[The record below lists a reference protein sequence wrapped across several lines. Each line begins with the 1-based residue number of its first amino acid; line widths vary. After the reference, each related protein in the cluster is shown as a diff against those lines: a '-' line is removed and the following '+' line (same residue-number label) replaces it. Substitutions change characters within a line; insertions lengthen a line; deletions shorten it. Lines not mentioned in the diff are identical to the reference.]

1 MKFFLDT
8 ANVDQIRTANA
19 WGILDGVTTN
29 PSLAAKEERRFIDV
43 ATEILDI
50 LEDRPVSLET
60 VSTDAEGMVH
70 EARILAS
77 WAPNVVVKVPLLPE
91 GLKALRVLREEGIK
105 VNVTLVFSTNQGLL
119 AGKAGATF
127 VSPFIGRLD
136 DRGQDGMEVVRELV
150 YIYDIY
156 DVETE
161 VLAASIRHPRHV
173 VEAALAGA
181 DICTMPFDIMRKLF
195 NHPLTDI
202 GLERFLADWE
212 SVPDREEIFAT
223 QPMPT

>member
-8 ANVDQIRTANA
+8 ANVDEIRAANA

-29 PSLAAKEERRFIDV
+29 PSLAAKEGRRFREV
-43 ATEILDI
+43 AAEILD
-50 LEDRPVSLET
+50 LMDERPVSLET
-60 VSTDAEGMVH
+60 VSTDADGMIH
-70 EARILAS
+70 EARVVAS

-91 GLKALRVLREEGIK
+91 GLKALRVLRKEDIK

-136 DRGQDGMEVVRELV
+136 DRGHDGMEVVRELV
-150 YIYDIY
+150 HIYEVYGIQS
-156 DVETE
+156 E

-173 VEAALAGA
+173 VEAAVAGA
-181 DICTMPFDIMRKLF
+181 DICTMPFDVMRKLF
-195 NHPLTDI
+195 DHPLTDI

-212 SVPDREEIFAT
+212 DVPDREEIFKADSA
-223 QPMPT
+223 PA

>member
-8 ANVDQIRTANA
+8 ANVDEIRVADA

-29 PSLAAKEERRFIDV
+29 PSLAAKEGRRFRDV
-43 ATEILDI
+43 AAEILD
-50 LEDRPVSLET
+50 LLDDRPVSLET
-60 VSTDAEGMVH
+60 VSTDADGMIH
-70 EARILAS
+70 EARVVAS
-77 WAPNVVVKVPLLPE
+77 WAPNVVAKVPLLPE
-91 GLKALRVLREEGIK
+91 GLKALRVLREQEIR

-150 YIYDIY
+150 HIYEIY
-156 DVETE
+156 GIQTE

-173 VEAALAGA
+173 VEAAVAGA
-181 DICTMPFDIMRKLF
+181 DICTMPFDVMRKLF
-195 NHPLTDI
+195 NHPLTDL

-212 SVPDREEIFAT
+212 DVPDREEIFKADSA
-223 QPMPT
+223 PA

>member
-8 ANVDQIRTANA
+8 ANVDEIRAANA

-29 PSLAAKEERRFIDV
+29 PSLAAKEGRRFREV
-43 ATEILDI
+43 ASEILDLI
-50 LEDRPVSLET
+50 DDRPVSLET
-60 VSTDAEGMVH
+60 VSTDARGIIH
-70 EARILAS
+70 EARVVAS
-77 WAPNVVVKVPLLPE
+77 WAPNVVAKVPLLPE
-91 GLKALRVLREEGIK
+91 GLKALRVLREEDIK

-150 YIYDIY
+150 HIYEIY
-156 DVETE
+156 GIQTE

-173 VEAALAGA
+173 VEAAVAGA
-181 DICTMPFDIMRKLF
+181 DICTVPFAVMRKLF
-195 NHPLTDI
+195 DHPLTDL

-212 SVPDREEIFAT
+212 DVPDREEIFNDSIRT
-223 QPMPT
+223 